1 MGSMQHQVFQ
11 IQKETTPGTA
21 LITAMRIYDG
31 LQMTPGTGNQGGQS
45 YSASGSRGTDTR
57 IKGDDFGQHTIELT
71 PDFNALLPVLASMLR
86 MPVSTQPD
94 AVNAP
99 TAYQHVFTLLRRGV
113 RNPVSF
119 TAQWGAGSDAIQFVY
134 FLFNTL
140 GLGVQRSQLTF
151 DTSAFSRDGDPTI
164 TLATSGVT
172 TVPSVPIDP
181 TRYDV
186 FSDDSWDDLG
196 TTQLLDCHEGAIAI
210 GDTWGRSSPI
220 NSAIVSFAQ
229 ALENED
235 VEYSGNMLLAFDSV
249 AKALIAT
256 YKAGARK
263 FNRIATE
270 GPLIGEAPST
280 THYGLQ
286 IDYGYLVTSRG
297 EITTAPN
304 SPDVVLPLTYELSGD
319 PDTGT
324 LLEITLTN
332 TVATV

>member
-71 PDFNALLPVLASMLR
+71 PDFNALLPVLASVLGV
-86 MPVSTQPD
+86 PVSTQPD

-235 VEYSGNMLLAFDSV
+235 VEYSGNMLLA
-249 AKALIAT
+249 ALLLLTACS
-256 YKAGARK
+256 YAAHLLARILRG
-263 FNRIATE
+263 FFMTLCRSLPTSPTTVFILLLLPSLPC
-270 GPLIGEAPST
+270 PLLFLPAAL
-280 THYGLQ
+280 HHVHL
-286 IDYGYLVTSRG
+286 LCRCRG
-297 EITTAPN
+297 RPA
-304 SPDVVLPLTYELSGD
+304 V
-319 PDTGT
+319 
-324 LLEITLTN
+324 
-332 TVATV
+332 